1 MPSLSLLCIV
11 FLILAQSHVHCQ
23 TNSAPTA
30 ILVVNTV
37 DGSFIG
43 IDVSSGKEIWRIT
56 GEPLISQSLSELRLV
71 TDTHDY
77 SLVPSL
83 DGQLYLLE
91 RSAHSGERKA
101 SLKALPLTV
110 DSLFASNFMLT
121 EDSVLT
127 GGKDSSLFAFDP
139 STGKVKYNCSR
150 DGCSGISSNSGG
162 SGDPGI
168 LVYRMT
174 YIVRAVH
181 APTGSE
187 KWNLSIQ
194 NNELC
199 AFHGHLSTSTTSV
212 RRNSQT
218 CGIVQSETELKNVP
232 SLDIPV
238 DGHSSTAG
246 ILEDI
251 HIQFDLDRLMI
262 IGQTKSHLPD
272 NHWHHTLPARIAKSW
287 LYNTHSKRLD
297 QIRLFSRDILADSLA
312 EQLSIGR
319 LNLRILPTPASLRTT
334 LRKHF
339 SRKSQKT
346 KPTLECP
353 SRDRLVYLG
362 TLNGQLYVQ
371 LEDTFDWPSPTYI
384 DLPKLSVVQPL
395 SSELPQ
401 PSADRAFPE
410 SSPETMIGYYRA
422 PYSARPTDDMCRQ
435 PFLTDETSGRDG
447 RKQTGLVPW
456 FPRDY
461 GDYNFPESLS
471 RWTASRSKD
480 PSHITEEERQSET
493 DKYLSDWIL
502 GGANDLLMLLLRA
515 NEISDR
521 KSRETTVFFNLPPTF
536 HRFGHLIQIG
546 FLVLL
551 LHITDRVF
559 QMFHQI
565 NVPSCTTTPDRSSTP
580 TPVGTLQYL
589 LCPNCSASST
599 ASCSLH
605 SNSNPQSS
613 YSSATQA
620 MPPQFNSVYESEF
633 AFIRCL
639 GRGGFGR
646 VFEVENRF
654 DGCRYAI
661 KRIQIDEKMED
672 KNKFLREVK
681 ALASLDH
688 PGIVRY
694 HRAWSETPP
703 PGWQDARDRMIF
715 GCSEDTGADS
725 DSAAQSSQPSVKW
738 NSDLHSTWDSRSNAG
753 NNLENKNSVP
763 NPLEVSLDG
772 FVSSPRL
779 DNDSLI
785 VFQRPDDQE
794 TTGTQSSTHTSTAL
808 SVGLAATESPLLS
821 PSGSCEITYLY
832 IQMQLCS
839 PLSLRNW
846 LLTHNQQRSRPPRS
860 ELYHMFRQITD
871 AVAYLHAHRLMHR
884 DLKPSNILFDL
895 NDRLKLADF
904 GLVTSMF
911 DEEIRQSAHS
921 IDNGSGDCDKESLRK
936 ENQLIGTSKS
946 GVSGHV
952 DTARCHKVGHS
963 LYRYAQRHT
972 NNVGTDLYMSPEQER
987 GDPYDYKVDI
997 FSLGLIFT
1005 ELLIPF
1011 ETNMERIHT
1020 LTQAK
1025 LGRLPHHFS
1034 QKHADER
1041 DFLLQLLSSV
1051 PSHRPSASQILN
1063 SSLLSPSQP
1072 LMPTH
1077 QNVKP
1082 HCT

>member
-1 MPSLSLLCIV
+1 EFS
-11 FLILAQSHVHCQ
+11 AEHVGFA
-23 TNSAPTA
+23 SADLTKTR

-43 IDVSSGKEIWRIT
+43 IDIYSGKEIWRIT
-56 GEPLISQSLSELRLV
+56 GNPLISQSLSELRLV
-71 TDTHDY
+71 TDAHDY

-91 RSAHSGERKA
+91 RSPHSDKHTA

-150 DGCSGISSNSGG
+150 DGCSGTSSNSGG

-174 YIVRAVH
+174 HIVRAVH
-181 APTGSE
+181 VPTGSE

-218 CGIVQSETELKNVP
+218 CGTVRSETELKDVP

-238 DGHSSTAG
+238 DGHSSAAG
-246 ILEDI
+246 VLEDM
-251 HIQFDLDRLMI
+251 HIQFDLDKLMI

-272 NHWHHTLPARIAKSW
+272 SHWHYTLPTRIAKSW
-287 LYNTHSKRLD
+287 LYNAHTKRLD

-319 LNLRILPTPASLRTT
+319 LNLQVLPTPASRRTT
-334 LRKHF
+334 LSKHYA
-339 SRKSQKT
+339 RKSQTT

-384 DLPKLSVVQPL
+384 DLPKLSVVPPL

-401 PSADRAFPE
+401 PSADRALPD

-422 PYSARPTDDMCRQ
+422 PYSARPADDMCRQ
-435 PFLTDETSGRDG
+435 PFLTDETSKQDG

-456 FPRDY
+456 FPRDH
-461 GDYNFPESLS
+461 GSYNFPESLS

-480 PSHITEEERQSET
+480 PSRITEEERQTET
-493 DKYLSDWIL
+493 DEYLSNWIL

-565 NVPSCTTTPDRSSTP
+565 NVPSSTTTPDHSSTP
-580 TPVGTLQYL
+580 IPVGTQQYL

-599 ASCSLH
+599 ARCNLH
-605 SNSNPQSS
+605 SNSNARSS
-613 YSSATQA
+613 HSSATQVI
-620 MPPQFNSVYESEF
+620 PPQFNSVYESEF

-725 DSAAQSSQPSVKW
+725 DSAAQSSQPSMKW

-753 NNLENKNSVP
+753 NNLGSKKNPIP
-763 NPLEVSLDG
+763 NPLEVSLDS

-794 TTGTQSSTHTSTAL
+794 ITGTQNSTRTSTAY
-808 SVGLAATESPLLS
+808 SVGVAAAESALLS

-895 NDRLKLADF
+895 NNRLKLADF

-911 DEEIRQSAHS
+911 DEEVRQSAHS
-921 IDNGSGDCDKESLRK
+921 MDNGSGDCDKESHRK

-946 GVSGHV
+946 GVSGHI
-952 DTARCHKVGHS
+952 DTARRHKVGHS

-1011 ETNMERIHT
+1011 GTNMERIHT

-1041 DFLLQLLSSV
+1041 DFLLQLLN
-1051 PSHRPSASQILN
+1051 PLPTHRPSASEILN
-1063 SSLLSPSQP
+1063 SSLLSPLQP
-1072 LMPTH
+1072 LTPAH
-1077 QNVKP
+1077 GNAKS